1 MDVKSV
7 TSSASTSA
15 GSSAQATQAQQSQ
28 QTQQIEKRQPA
39 AEERA
44 ESKEAAPRPVVN
56 SDGQKTGTVINVT
69 A

>member
-1 MDVKSV
+1 MDVNSV
-7 TSSASTSA
+7 TSSTNTS
-15 GSSAQATQAQQSQ
+15 GSVQAAPARQA
-28 QTQQIEKRQPA
+28 QQIEKREPV
-39 AEERA
+39 AEERT